1 MAKAKPS
8 KSNASICVR
17 FVNNNSGKKRFFI
30 NIDVFKGR
38 LISEG
43 IFPYHSGVQLK
54 VTKFRNV
61 FLVSSNEQK
70 NSLKKRTK

>member
-1 MAKAKPS
+1 MAETKPS

-30 NIDVFKGR
+30 NIDVFKGG

-43 IFPYHSGVQLK
+43 IPISFRSS
-54 VTKFRNV
+54 TK
-61 FLVSSNEQK
+61 ECY
-70 NSLKKRTK
+70 